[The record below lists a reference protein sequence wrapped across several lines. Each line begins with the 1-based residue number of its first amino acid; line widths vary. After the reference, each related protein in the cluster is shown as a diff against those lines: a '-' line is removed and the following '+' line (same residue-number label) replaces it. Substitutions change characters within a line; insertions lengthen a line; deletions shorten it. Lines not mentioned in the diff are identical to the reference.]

1 LIVVEFL
8 FFSTNMK
15 KQHIILI
22 PVIIMLYV
30 IYLIISY
37 KYDEYKIDRHIDSI
51 VSLNESLR
59 SKIETTKELIEYKSS
74 KAYINKVLKQ
84 EKNQKNKAEIVLLIT
99 PQKEFEKYT
108 SDIPEINSDI
118 QVIPKQINITDNMSI
133 KQRWMYFL
141 FKNDTR

>member
-1 LIVVEFL
+1 
-8 FFSTNMK
+8 MK

-37 KYDEYKIDRHIDSI
+37 KYDEYKINKHIDSI
-51 VSLNESLR
+51 ISLNESLR
-59 SKIETTKELIEYKSS
+59 NKIDTTKELIEYKSS

-84 EKNQKNKAEIVLLIT
+84 EKNKKNKAEIVLLVT

-108 SDIPEINSDI
+108 TEVPEANSEPEII
-118 QVIPKQINITDNMSI
+118 QQQINITDNMTI
-133 KQRWMYFL
+133 RQRWIYFL

>member
-1 LIVVEFL
+1 
-8 FFSTNMK
+8 MK

-37 KYDEYKIDRHIDSI
+37 KYDEYKINKHIDSI
-51 VSLNESLR
+51 ITLNESLR
-59 SKIETTKELIEYKSS
+59 NKIDITTELIEYKSS

-84 EKNQKNKAEIVLLIT
+84 EKNKKNKAELVLLIT

-108 SDIPEINSDI
+108 TDIPDTNIEADLITE
-118 QVIPKQINITDNMSI
+118 PINITDNMSI
-133 KQRWMYFL
+133 KQRWIYFL
-141 FKNDTR
+141 FKNDIR